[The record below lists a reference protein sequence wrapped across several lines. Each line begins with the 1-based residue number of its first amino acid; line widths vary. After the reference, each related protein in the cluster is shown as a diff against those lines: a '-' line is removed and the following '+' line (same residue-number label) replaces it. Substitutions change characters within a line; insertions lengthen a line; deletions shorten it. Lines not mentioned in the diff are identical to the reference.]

1 MSDSITG
8 FSGAVFDCDGI
19 LVDSETLWI
28 DLMTNY
34 LVAMTGEDVTVED
47 LRGLT
52 ADEAVAHLHR
62 VHQGLG
68 TPVGVRPPTADE
80 VDRAYSAALEHVA
93 AAIPGALELVA
104 SLSGTVPIAVASN
117 GRGDDVRG
125 LLERAG
131 MLEFFDA
138 IITIDDVDQGKPAPD
153 PYLLAA
159 RRLGLSASAVIAFE
173 DSPVGSRA
181 AHTAGCTVIGVN
193 DDSSIELAGDVR
205 LHHLTQLR
213 FDPRSRS
220 LRIDAD
226 FSDADF

>member
-19 LVDSETLWI
+19 LVDSEAPWI
-28 DLMTNY
+28 DLMAGY
-34 LVAMTGEDVTVED
+34 LTSMSASGLSPED

-52 ADEAVAHLHR
+52 ADEAVARLQRIHEA
-62 VHQGLG
+62 LG
-68 TPVGVRPPTADE
+68 SPSDVQPPTAAE

-93 AAIPGALELVA
+93 APMPGAPELVA
-104 SLSGTVPIAVASN
+104 SLSGTIPIAVASN
-117 GRGDDVRG
+117 GRGEDVRG

-131 MLEFFDA
+131 MLDFFDA

-159 RRLGLSASAVIAFE
+159 RRLGLSASTVVAFE
-173 DSPVGSRA
+173 DSPVGSQA

-193 DDSSIELAGDVR
+193 NDPSIELAGEVR
-205 LHHLTQLR
+205 LRHFAQLR
-213 FDPRSRS
+213 FDPRTRS
-220 LRIDAD
+220 LLIDIEH
-226 FSDADF
+226 